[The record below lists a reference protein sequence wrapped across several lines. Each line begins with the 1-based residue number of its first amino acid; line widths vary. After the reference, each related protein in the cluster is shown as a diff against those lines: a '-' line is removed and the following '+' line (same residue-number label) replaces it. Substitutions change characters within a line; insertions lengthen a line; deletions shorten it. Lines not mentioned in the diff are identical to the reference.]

1 MLSTYLTLNVLF
13 NPPPGITLE
22 LFWEKFNLVDV
33 KTIKHLFGFD
43 SNGKA
48 LSLQTSTDDHLLLFG
63 ACKVAMDTSVDAT
76 CSLKGEVV

>member
-1 MLSTYLTLNVLF
+1 MSEWGTNLSIAYVYQCLGLA
-13 NPPPGITLE
+13 
-22 LFWEKFNLVDV
+22 DV
-33 KTIKHLFGFD
+33 KTTKHLFDFD
-43 SNGKA
+43 SIDEA